1 MHLTFFRL
9 SRGANRFE
17 DYTLV
22 FSDFLLTFALR
33 FNGLI
38 IYHLPAFLR
47 FKTVMSGLIGKKIGM
62 TSVYNADGQ
71 ALACTVIETGPC
83 VVTQVKTEETDGYSA
98 IQLGYGEKREK
109 RTNRPEMGHF
119 KKANTTPKRKLV
131 EFKTF
136 EQELALGQTL
146 VVTDVFAEGDFVDVV
161 GTAKGRGFQGVV
173 KRHGFGGVGGQT
185 HGQHNRGRHPG
196 SIGACSF
203 PSRVFKGLRMAGRMG
218 GNRVKVQNLRIVKV
232 MAEQNLLVVSGS
244 VPGAK
249 NSFVILEK

>member
-1 MHLTFFRL
+1 
-9 SRGANRFE
+9 
-17 DYTLV
+17 
-22 FSDFLLTFALR
+22 
-33 FNGLI
+33 
-38 IYHLPAFLR
+38 
-47 FKTVMSGLIGKKIGM
+47 MSGLIGKKIGM

-83 VVTQVKTEETDGYSA
+83 VVTQVRSVEKDGYKA
-98 IQLGYGEKREK
+98 VQLGYGDKKEKH
-109 RTNRPEMGHF
+109 TNKPELGHF
-119 KKANTTPKRKLV
+119 KKAGTTPKRKLV
-131 EFKTF
+131 EFKEFT
-136 EQELALGQTL
+136 QELNLGDTL
-146 VVTDVFAEGDFVDVV
+146 TVADVFAETDFVDVV

-218 GNRVKVQNLRIVKV
+218 GNRVTVQNLRVLRILP
-232 MAEQNLLVVSGS
+232 EQNLIVISGS

-249 NSFVILEK
+249 NSYVIIEK

>member
-1 MHLTFFRL
+1 
-9 SRGANRFE
+9 
-17 DYTLV
+17 
-22 FSDFLLTFALR
+22 
-33 FNGLI
+33 
-38 IYHLPAFLR
+38 
-47 FKTVMSGLIGKKIGM
+47 MSGLIGKKIGM

-83 VVTQVKTEETDGYSA
+83 VVTQVRSIEKDGYKA
-98 IQLGYGEKREK
+98 VQLGYGEKKEK
-109 RTNRPEMGHF
+109 HSNKPELGHF
-119 KKANTTPKRKLV
+119 KKAGTTPKRKLV
-131 EFKTF
+131 EFKEF
-136 EQELALGQTL
+136 EQELNLGDTL
-146 VVTDVFAEGDFVDVV
+146 TVADVFTESDFVDVV

-218 GNRVKVQNLRIVKV
+218 GNRVTVQNLRVLRILP
-232 MAEQNLLVVSGS
+232 EQNLIVISGS

-249 NSFVILEK
+249 NSYVIIEK